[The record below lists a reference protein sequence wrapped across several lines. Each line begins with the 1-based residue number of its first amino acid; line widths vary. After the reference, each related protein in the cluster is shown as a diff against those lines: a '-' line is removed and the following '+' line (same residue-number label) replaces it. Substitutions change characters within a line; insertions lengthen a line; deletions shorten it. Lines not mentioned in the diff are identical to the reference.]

1 MNATINSIGIY
12 HPKEKVYNTYF
23 EERLETSDKWI
34 KERTGI
40 ESRFFA
46 SSDEYTSDMCVQAA
60 MSLSDNYN
68 KDKDKLYI
76 PNTERSTLTYV
87 AMQKHCDARGIKVYN
102 ATRGGKLE
110 VFPRVDFDTLF

>member
-12 HPKEKVYNTYF
+12 HPAQKVYNTYF

-60 MSLSDNYN
+60 IYN
-68 KDKDKLYI
+68 PQIQISAESETKRSIFREKDKTK
-76 PNTERSTLTYV
+76 RSKKESAQHSKSRNKSFVMTSVSAL
-87 AMQKHCDARGIKVYN
+87 
-102 ATRGGKLE
+102 
-110 VFPRVDFDTLF
+110 